1 MSKPQVLIY
10 APREEPKDILDR
22 LTSAGVDISYGQKAW
37 QMPRT
42 DFEAAFAAA
51 TRDKVALMGTSIR
64 HTPITRAV
72 MAEAQRLR
80 VIAKYTVG
88 VDDIDTDAATDL
100 GIMVCHAPTE
110 SNCFGVAETTMAM
123 MLAMLKK
130 IVQRDREVREGKWR
144 EPHMATTFLGARE
157 DGYPGITIGLV
168 GLGRIATRVSQLL
181 APWRVKVI
189 AYDPYA
195 EPSRFQL
202 TGVKRVDYETL
213 LRESDVVSF
222 HVVLTK
228 ETRFMLREEQ
238 IKLMKPSAIIINTAR
253 GKVIDE
259 AAVAKAIADGRL
271 RGAAIDAFEEEP
283 LGMDSPL
290 RQLGDKVLLSPH
302 SASFNEGGELAPG
315 IQWALRAVLSALR
328 GEVPDNVYNK
338 DVIPRWREKFGSA
351 SLIG

>member
-1 MSKPQVLIY
+1 MSKPNVLIY

-22 LTSAGVDISYGQKAW
+22 LTSAGVDISYGEKAW

-42 DFEAAFAAA
+42 DFEADFAAA
-51 TRDKVALMGTSIR
+51 VRDKVALMGTSIR

-123 MLAMLKK
+123 MLAMLKRV
-130 IVQRDREVREGKWR
+130 VQRDREVREGKWR

-157 DGYPGITIGLV
+157 DGYSGITIGLV

-202 TGVKRVDYETL
+202 TGVRRVDYETL

-259 AAVAKAIADGRL
+259 TAVAKAIAEGRL

-315 IQWALRAVLSALR
+315 IQWALRSVLSALR

-338 DVIPRWREKFGSA
+338 EVIPRWREKFGGA

>member
-1 MSKPQVLIY
+1 MSKPNVLIY

-22 LTSAGVDISYGQKAW
+22 LTSAGVDISYGEKAW

-42 DFEAAFAAA
+42 DFEADFAAA
-51 TRDKVALMGTSIR
+51 VRDKVALMGTSIR

-123 MLAMLKK
+123 MLAMLKRV
-130 IVQRDREVREGKWR
+130 VQRDREVREGKWR

-157 DGYPGITIGLV
+157 DGYSGITIGLV

-259 AAVAKAIADGRL
+259 TAVAKAIAEGRL

-315 IQWALRAVLSALR
+315 IQWALRSVLSALR

-338 DVIPRWREKFGSA
+338 EVIPRWREKFGGA

>member
-1 MSKPQVLIY
+1 MSKPNVLIY

-22 LTSAGVDISYGQKAW
+22 LTSAGVDISYGEKAW

-42 DFEAAFAAA
+42 DFEADFAAA
-51 TRDKVALMGTSIR
+51 VRDKVALMGTSIR

-123 MLAMLKK
+123 MLAMLKRV
-130 IVQRDREVREGKWR
+130 VQRDREVREGKWR

-157 DGYPGITIGLV
+157 DGYSGITIGLV

-259 AAVAKAIADGRL
+259 TAVAKAIAEGRL
-271 RGAAIDAFEEEP
+271 RGAASDAFEEEP

-315 IQWALRAVLSALR
+315 IQWALRSVLSALR

-338 DVIPRWREKFGSA
+338 EVIPRWREKFGGA